1 MSSARF
7 CEDSVEA
14 LCGFC
19 QDSVKVYEHSLR
31 LCESLARFCEGCG
44 QKSARILV
52 VFYEALWKLCD
63 DSVKVL

>member
-1 MSSARF
+1 M
-7 CEDSVEA
+7 EA

-52 VFYEALWKLCD
+52 VFCEAFMEAL
-63 DSVKVL
+63 